1 LYHALA
7 RGNEKS
13 AIFLN
18 DDDCGIFLELLNRV
32 ASRHRWRLWAYCLM
46 PNHYHLLVE
55 TMEPTLARGMRD
67 LNGSYAQLF
76 NRSHDRVGHL
86 FQGRYKSLLV
96 DREAYLLEVAR
107 YIVLNPVRARLCS
120 APGDWRWSSYRAS
133 METAVDGPALAAAEL
148 LALFSSNRAEARRRY
163 ATFVASGVNVPA
175 PAWTTAC
182 GAFLGDDDFVAASVQ
197 QATTPSREVP
207 RAHRAWRS
215 LGHFER
221 TLTSRNDAIRMAYA
235 SGTYTLAEIAR
246 HFGLHYATVSRIAR
260 SDRCGNTRP
269 DPPNDLND

>member
-67 LNGSYAQLF
+67 LNGS
-76 NRSHDRVGHL
+76 
-86 FQGRYKSLLV
+86 
-96 DREAYLLEVAR
+96 
-107 YIVLNPVRARLCS
+107 S
-120 APGDWRWSSYRAS
+120 APDNWRWSSYRAS

-163 ATFVASGVNVPA
+163 ATFVASGVNLPA

-182 GAFLGDDDFVAASVQ
+182 GTFLGDDDFVAAAVQ

-269 DPPNDLND
+269 DPND

>member
-1 LYHALA
+1 MARPLRLQFRGALYHALA

-32 ASRHRWRLWAYCLM
+32 ASRHRWRLWAHCLM

-197 QATTPSREVP
+197 QAPP
-207 RAHRAWRS
+207 HRARYHAPTAPGV
-215 LGHFER
+215 L
-221 TLTSRNDAIRMAYA
+221 
-235 SGTYTLAEIAR
+235 SGTLSAPRRRGTTRFAWPTPAGPIRLR
-246 HFGLHYATVSRIAR
+246 R
-260 SDRCGNTRP
+260 SPGTSGSITRQ
-269 DPPNDLND
+269 